1 VSEQV
6 GAIHYDV
13 SADTSKLLSESAKAK
28 TWLDRLTSVF
38 GKTEAA
44 AAKNERQLTQ
54 TAQAVKQLGQN
65 AQQVNATWSTLTRL
79 MTAVVTARAVQAV
92 IQMSDQYGQMA
103 SRIRNATSSTDEYE
117 MVQARLL
124 KTANGTYRSLAE
136 AQEVYLSTADT
147 LRDLG
152 YTTAQV
158 LDISDSL
165 SYAFVRD
172 AARADQAT
180 TAMDAY
186 SKALMKGKIDA
197 DGWASIMAAT
207 PSIVKGVAVA
217 TGETEAKIKQLGAT
231 GKLSIKA
238 LNEGLRQSLDENKK
252 MADAMTVSVADAGT
266 KLRNALT
273 VFIGKVNESSGASKG
288 LTDNVA
294 LLADALQ
301 DPETIKAA
309 QDLAGGIV
317 ASFSS
322 IVAATRD
329 VVGAVQ
335 WMQEQIKKISGDTGA
350 EKVLTMNLPEMV
362 TNLIGRWKAALGMGK
377 SAAGEI
383 DQAGRDALRRMEA
396 GYVPYSPEAS
406 GKPKK
411 VNAEAP
417 SDADAKKAGKAATK
431 LREDAAQAEADA
443 EEMAAQD
450 AAEAWDFFYKSVAAQ
465 QEARTEATKQQ
476 WQQVFDE
483 IDAEQDRAIA
493 EGQAFLD
500 AQEQVRKNGTEVAG
514 DLALVFSSAAGEAIM
529 RWESVGDVLKGILAD
544 LAQIAIRETVTKP
557 LTGVLTGALKGFDIT
572 KLFSFLPQAATGM
585 DYVPQDM
592 PVMVHKGERIVPAA
606 ENLRD
611 RSAGSGRPGGIVL
624 TSAPNIRIDARTDV
638 GAVAQMVAQ
647 GMRVANEQMLM
658 QLKASG
664 VMG

>member
-1 VSEQV
+1 VSESV
-6 GAIHYDV
+6 GGIHYDV
-13 SADTSKLLSESAKAK
+13 TADTSKLLSESAKAK

-44 AAKNERQLTQ
+44 ASKNERQLTK
-54 TAQAVKQLGQN
+54 TAAAVKQLGQN

-92 IQMSDQYGQMA
+92 IEMSDQYGQMA

-252 MADAMTVSVADAGT
+252 MADAMTVSVADSGT
-266 KLRNALT
+266 KLRNALQL
-273 VFIGKVNESSGASKG
+273 FIGKVNESSGASKG

-309 QDLAGGIV
+309 QELAGGIV
-317 ASFSS
+317 SAFGS
-322 IVAATRD
+322 IVTITRD
-329 VVGAVQ
+329 VVGAVK
-335 WMQEQIKKISGDTGA
+335 WMQEQLRAIGGEAGEDVGKAI
-350 EKVLTMNLPEMV
+350 TMSLPAMV
-362 TNLIGRWKAALGMGK
+362 TNLTGRWKAALGIGK
-377 SAAGEI
+377 AAAGEI
-383 DQAGRDALRRMEA
+383 DQTARDALRRMEA
-396 GYVPYSPEAS
+396 GYSPEAAGSS
-406 GKPKK
+406 GGAPKK
-411 VNAEAP
+411 VAAEAP
-417 SDADAKKAGKAATK
+417 SEGGAKKAAAARAR
-431 LREDAAQAEADA
+431 LAQEAAQAELDA
-443 EEMAAQD
+443 EETAAQD
-450 AAEAWDFFYKSVAAQ
+450 AAEAWDWFYKSEAAK
-465 QEARTEATKQQ
+465 QEARTEATKLQ
-476 WQQVFDE
+476 WQQVFDF
-483 IDAEQDRAIA
+483 IDAEQERAIE
-493 EGQAFLD
+493 EGRALID
-500 AQEQVRKNGTEVAG
+500 AQEAVKKNGAEVG
-514 DLALVFSSAAGEAIM
+514 QEMALVFSSAAGQAIM
-529 RWESVGDVLKGILAD
+529 RWESVGDVLKGVLAD
-544 LAQIAIRETVTKP
+544 LAQIALREAVTKP
-557 LTGVLTGALKGFDIT
+557 LTGMLTTALT
-572 KLFSFLPQAATGM
+572 SFLPKFDVGT
-585 DYVPQDM
+585 DYVPRDM
-592 PVMVHKGERIVPAA
+592 AAIVHKGERIVPAA

-611 RSAGSGRPGGIVL
+611 RSAGGGRSGGIVL
-624 TSAPNIRIDARTDV
+624 NSAPSIRIDARTDV

-658 QLKASG
+658 ELKSAG